1 MQLETGLLR
10 PWGRAAPELFDL
22 MRRYCVFCPIAG
34 GCPAPAGG
42 LSSGMHPPLSS
53 SQSPLSSVSLA
64 VTSSASLVPAMLART
79 RSLRCSGS
87 PHRAGRG
94 GGPNAKTAPAPLHPR
109 GTSAP
114 TPWAWALLLSPPR
127 GARRGPLSVLAEK
140 KTGRTR
146 KGYAASVSGKA
157 ANGCAIA
164 RSKRKGRL
172 GALRC
177 SGPPRDGGRRIGAC
191 SDLGLPSGTLGSS
204 AKSMLPSRG
213 GWCRPRRGGHRID
226 QLLFSLPLAAPRG
239 NWYNGR
245 MRASAPTGKW

>member
-1 MQLETGLLR
+1 MSCSRRGLVQRDAPPIVVVAKSAQLRFPRRHKLRIPRSGHANQNSLTSLLR
-10 PWGRAAPELFDL
+10 LSPP
-22 MRRYCVFCPIAG
+22 RR
-34 GCPAPAGG
+34 
-42 LSSGMHPPLSS
+42 
-53 SQSPLSSVSLA
+53 
-64 VTSSASLVPAMLART
+64 
-79 RSLRCSGS
+79 
-87 PHRAGRG
+87 RG
-94 GGPNAKTAPAPLHPR
+94 GDPNAKTAPAPLHPK

>member
-1 MQLETGLLR
+1 
-10 PWGRAAPELFDL
+10 
-22 MRRYCVFCPIAG
+22 MRRYCVFCPIARG
-34 GCPAPAGG
+34 MSCSRRGLVQRDAPPIVVVAKSAKLRFPRRHKLRIPRSGHAGQN
-42 LSSGMHPPLSS
+42 SF
-53 SQSPLSSVSLA
+53 
-64 VTSSASLVPAMLART
+64 TSR
-79 RSLRCSGS
+79 LR
-87 PHRAGRG
+87 
-94 GGPNAKTAPAPLHPR
+94 
-109 GTSAP
+109 
-114 TPWAWALLLSPPR
+114 LSPPR
-127 GARRGPLSVLAEK
+127 GAWRGPLSVLAEK

>member
-114 TPWAWALLLSPPR
+114 TPLAWALLLSPPR

-226 QLLFSLPLAAPRG
+226 QLLFSLPLAG
-239 NWYNGR
+239 G
-245 MRASAPTGKW
+245 

>member
-1 MQLETGLLR
+1 MLMAGQKHPHCR
-10 PWGRAAPELFDL
+10 RRKVRSAPFPPAAK
-22 MRRYCVFCPIAG
+22 A
-34 GCPAPAGG
+34 
-42 LSSGMHPPLSS
+42 
-53 SQSPLSSVSLA
+53 
-64 VTSSASLVPAMLART
+64 
-79 RSLRCSGS
+79 
-87 PHRAGRG
+87 
-94 GGPNAKTAPAPLHPR
+94 APAPLHPK

-114 TPWAWALLLSPPR
+114 TSWAWALLLSPPR

-177 SGPPRDGGRRIGAC
+177 SGLPRDGGRRIGAC

-213 GWCRPRRGGHRID
+213 GWCRPRRGGHR
-226 QLLFSLPLAAPRG
+226 
-239 NWYNGR
+239 
-245 MRASAPTGKW
+245 MASASLCAAAGRPSRKLVQRADEGIRPYGEVVSYQFFRRGQPVCRPLRERQAKL

>member
-1 MQLETGLLR
+1 MREDPFRVLPLR
-10 PWGRAAPELFDL
+10 FYGGAMGNMRAAG
-22 MRRYCVFCPIAG
+22 RRPRRRLLPQGA
-34 GCPAPAGG
+34 CPA
-42 LSSGMHPPLSS
+42 GMRPPLSS

-87 PHRAGRG
+87 PHHAGRG
-94 GGPNAKTAPAPLHPR
+94 GDPNAKTAPAPLHPK

-114 TPWAWALLLSPPR
+114 TSWAWALLLSPPR
-127 GARRGPLSVLAEK
+127 GARRGPLWVLPEK

-164 RSKRKGRL
+164 RSKRKGRFN
-172 GALRC
+172 ALRC

-191 SDLGLPSGTLGSS
+191 FDFALPSGTLCSS
-204 AKSMLPSRG
+204 AIFVTAVPWRMVRRSSGWLSDGLPSLSAAAGRAVRDG
-213 GWCRPRRGGHRID
+213 PESGR
-226 QLLFSLPLAAPRG
+226 FSI
-239 NWYNGR
+239 
-245 MRASAPTGKW
+245 